1 MSEEEIEK
9 IIDEKV
15 SKMEDYIENLEKQI
29 DYEERKYKVCGYGKS
44 DIYYVDNLYYNLD
57 KAKEVLDELYNG
69 ENKDIE
75 DFFKEVEE

>member
-29 DYEERKYKVCGYGKS
+29 DYEERRHFKFNSLHAYYRCCGCIFIHCIK
-44 DIYYVDNLYYNLD
+44 NTL
-57 KAKEVLDELYNG
+57 
-69 ENKDIE
+69 
-75 DFFKEVEE
+75 